1 MPLKRLIIGLLALIL
16 IPVES
21 FGKSWTFIPGGS
33 YARKSGQQSKYWN
46 AGFSVG
52 ITPFL
57 LISESWMAGLRLSYS
72 RWTPDGY
79 RMMDLAPPI
88 RMKAIYTV
96 RVDGIDSLDYY
107 NLYLFDSKS
116 GGTTVLEI
124 VPSVRF
130 KALRDAGETMVLS
143 GQAGAGLFMIRSDAR
158 AVGKYGPN
166 VAEIRLDEVSEV
178 KPGIQLGISLAVR
191 KQLEFMP
198 LWTYVFTEANR
209 RSYFLMNLGFLF
221 EL

>member
-1 MPLKRLIIGLLALIL
+1 MPLKRLIIGLLVCIL

-21 FGKSWTFIPGGS
+21 FGKSWTFITGGS
-33 YARKSGQQSKYWN
+33 YAQKFGAQSQYWN
-46 AGFSVG
+46 AGFSAG
-52 ITPFL
+52 ISGFHRFSD
-57 LISESWMAGLRLSYS
+57 IWSAGLRLGYC

-96 RVDGIDSLDYY
+96 RVDGVDSLDYD

-116 GGTTVLEI
+116 GGTTVLEF

-130 KALRDAGETMVLS
+130 KALKDAGETLALS
-143 GQAGAGLFMIRSDAR
+143 GQVGAGLFMIRSDAR
-158 AVGKYGPN
+158 AVGRYGPN
-166 VAEIRLDEVSEV
+166 VAEVRLDEVSEV
-178 KPGIQLGISLAVR
+178 KPGIQLGISLVVR

-198 LWTYVFTEANR
+198 LWTFVFTESNR